1 MFLYFILFPRYLLF
15 LRNNNKFIACAEN
28 KCKWTFF
35 KLYFPQKLAVSLK
48 LDYHKYI
55 YNLIIVLYS
64 IVKYL
69 N

>member
-1 MFLYFILFPRYLLF
+1 M
-15 LRNNNKFIACAEN
+15 ACAEN